1 MPLKRQPIM
10 IVMEGKQKIKK
21 TEEVSGLAS
30 VPVS

>member
-1 MPLKRQPIM
+1 MPLKRQPIT
-10 IVMEGKQKIKK
+10 IVMEAKQKIKK